1 MSTPLKNTNRR
12 LRQFK
17 VVQNKTIHIQYYAL
31 LREER
36 GESREIV
43 STQAACAQ
51 DLYSE
56 LKIKYHFR
64 LNTDLLR
71 VAVNGQYASWQTL
84 LKDQDKI
91 VFIPPVAGG

>member
-1 MSTPLKNTNRR
+1 M
-12 LRQFK
+12 
-17 VVQNKTIHIQYYAL
+17 VQNKTIYIQYYAL

-36 GESREIV
+36 GESRETV

-51 DLYSE
+51 DLYHE
-56 LKIKYHFR
+56 LKTKYHFR

-71 VAVNGQYASWQTL
+71 VAVNGQYVNWQTL